1 MSALGHK
8 RTSTTTGL
16 RQMRRPQERASTL
29 MGDNPRRYGFNDSLD
44 ELPPCN
50 AACEIGPTLWL
61 LQPQDEPPQGTMR
74 KRRFVY
80 PAVYPS
86 AFFPIRSGRK
96 ISISHCA
103 AGTNEIAAD
112 PLSALPP
119 KADVDRQFW
128 NVR

>member
-86 AFFPIRSGRK
+86 ARLPPIRCPLYPRKRTLIDNFGMSAKGQLAQCLLWALGGR
-96 ISISHCA
+96 STQ
-103 AGTNEIAAD
+103 G
-112 PLSALPP
+112 
-119 KADVDRQFW
+119 
-128 NVR
+128 